1 MDRQLPASPPADKS
15 TPVPTS
21 RMNAALRRRTLLR
34 GGAGVAAPVLM
45 TLSSGPVGATNAA
58 CTVASSFVS
67 VITFQSRNP
76 TVRGTSAQCSSGNV
90 QTWRDLSLL
99 PATGTG
105 LVRPAALNVTVAS
118 YLGSTG
124 STFNTLQLWQ
134 VLSQGTGIAVS
145 GELGTLQHLLA
156 LALSIQNGYV
166 SNSGSVSVVYLQSVW
181 VNYKS
186 NGNRYKLPASNIDW
200 GDTEL
205 LTWLRVLMGTMA
217 LP

>member
-1 MDRQLPASPPADKS
+1 MDRPLPPIQHADDIPPASA
-15 TPVPTS
+15 S
-21 RMNAALRRRTLLR
+21 RMNATLRRRTLLR

-76 TVRGTSAQCSSGNV
+76 TVRGNSAQCSSGNV

-99 PATGTG
+99 PASGTG
-105 LVRPAALNVTVAS
+105 LIRPAALNVTLAS

-124 STFNTLQLWQ
+124 SSFNALQLWE
-134 VLSQGTGIAVS
+134 VLSQGTGVS
-145 GELGTLQHLLA
+145 VAGELGTLQHILA

-181 VNYKS
+181 SNYKA
-186 NGNRYKLPASNIDW
+186 NNNRYKLPASNIDW

-205 LTWLRVLMGTMA
+205 LTWLRVLIGTMA